1 MQVTAREP
9 DSGQT
14 LALTIGG
21 GAITSVEAV
30 ERAATL
36 WLAPALIDIQVNG
49 YAGFDFNAPEPTA
62 ETAANA
68 IVALR
73 SAGVGLCCPT
83 VTTGGFEGIACSLR
97 AIVGACEQD
106 AAIAHAVA
114 GIHLEGP
121 YISPLDGPRGA
132 HPLAHVRPPEWDE
145 FQRWQEAARG
155 MIRMVTLAPELPGA
169 LAMIER
175 LTDRGIIV
183 ALGHHAATTAQLDAA
198 VRAGAKLCTHLGNGA
213 HAQLPRHPNYIW
225 DQLGDDRLAAGFI
238 LDGHHLPPAVARCM
252 LRAKGLSRSLLVS
265 DAMFLAGLPPT
276 RNEFMGLDVELTA
289 ERRVN
294 LVGTPYLAGSALAL
308 AEGVGNAVRFAG
320 ITLAEALTMA
330 TATPATM
337 LGVGAAW
344 GSVAAGRAA
353 DLLLFSWDAEE
364 QVVRPAAL
372 LALGKVVW
380 GELPV

>member
-1 MQVTAREP
+1 MQITAREP
-9 DSGQT
+9 SAGRT
-14 LALTIGG
+14 LALTISDGT
-21 GAITSVEAV
+21 ITAV
-30 ERAATL
+30 DVVDIPATH
-36 WLAPALIDIQVNG
+36 WLSPALIDIQVNG
-49 YAGFDFNAPEPTA
+49 YGGFDFNAPEPA
-62 ETAANA
+62 ADTAAGA

-83 VTTGGFEGIACSLR
+83 VTTGSYEQIGQSLR
-97 AIVGACEQD
+97 AIAGACEQD
-106 AAIAHAVA
+106 AAVAHAVA

-132 HPLAHVRPPEWDE
+132 HPLAHVRPPDWEE

-155 MIRMVTLAPELPGA
+155 MIRLVTLAPELPGA
-169 LAMIER
+169 LDMIER
-175 LTDRGIIV
+175 LTAQGIIV

-198 VRAGAKLCTHLGNGA
+198 VRAGAQLCTHLGNGA

-265 DAMFLAGLPPT
+265 DAIYLAGLPPT
-276 RNEFMGLDVELTA
+276 SAEFMGLRVELTA

-320 ITLAEALTMA
+320 ITLAEALALA
-330 TATPATM
+330 TATPATL
-337 LGVGAAW
+337 LGISDAW
-344 GSVAAGRAA
+344 GTVAAGRAA
-353 DLLLFSWDAEE
+353 DLLLFSWDAQE
-364 QVVRPAAL
+364 QVVHPAAL

-380 GELPV
+380 GKLPV